1 MRVTLLLLLLLLVSI
16 SFTPASA
23 EINLD
28 GFLQGLYGGR
38 LDENNPTATEFTASE
53 TRMQLRAQHWGD
65 NGQFFGRLDFTY
77 DGAGSESQYDWELRE
92 GYFKFRLGS
101 KFDIKVGRQILTWGT
116 GDLIF
121 INDIFAK
128 DYRSF
133 FVGRDDQ
140 YLKAPQNA
148 LRVEYYSPI
157 GALALA
163 WSPDFE
169 PNRLPTGEK
178 LSFYN
183 PMMGDIIGGEDLPSV
198 PEPEKKLENSEIA
211 TRLTGSISGF
221 RTALYF
227 YKGFFKNPVGFD
239 PEMGEMGSPIYPKLN
254 VYGGS
259 LRGQVAGGILWMEG
273 GYFDSRKDSDGDN
286 PYIPN
291 SAMKGLFGFEKQV
304 ANNLTANIQWQADY
318 MLEHDIYQSQM
329 AGAEFIR
336 DEVYHLLT
344 TRWTRLLNS
353 ELVTLSFFGFYSPT
367 DEDSYIR
374 LSASYKYTDQ
384 VNITVGGNIFDG
396 KHLSTDFGQFQ
407 LNDNAYLK
415 LTYGF

>member
-1 MRVTLLLLLLLLVSI
+1 MKRLVLLLLLLVSI
-16 SFTPASA
+16 SFSQAKA

-38 LDENNPTATEFTASE
+38 LDENNPTASEFTASE
-53 TRMQLRAQHWGD
+53 TRMQLRAQHFGD

-77 DGAGSESQYDWELRE
+77 DGAESESQYDWELRE
-92 GYFKFRLGS
+92 GYFKFRMGS

-121 INDIFAK
+121 INDVFAK

-133 FVGRDDQ
+133 FIGRDDQ

-157 GALALA
+157 GALALV

-169 PNRLPTGEK
+169 PNRLPNGER

-183 PMMGDIIGGEDLPSV
+183 PMMGDIIGGENLPSV
-198 PEPEKKLENSEIA
+198 PEPEKKFENSEIA
-211 TRLTGSISGF
+211 ARLTGSVSSF
-221 RTALYF
+221 STALYF
-227 YKGFFKNPVGFD
+227 YKGFYKNPVGFD
-239 PEMGEMGSPIYPKLN
+239 PNMGEMGSPVYPKLN

-259 LRGQVAGGILWMEG
+259 LRGQIVGGILWLEG
-273 GYFDSRKDSDGDN
+273 GYFDSRQDSDGDN

-291 SAMKGLFGFEKQV
+291 SAIKGLVGFERQV
-304 ANNLTANIQWQADY
+304 ANNLTANLQWQADY
-318 MLEHDIYQSQM
+318 MTDYDIYKTQM

-344 TRWTRLLNS
+344 TRWTKLLNS
-353 ELVTLSFFGFYSPT
+353 ELITLSFFGFYSPT
-367 DEDSYIR
+367 DEDAYIR

-396 KHLSTDFGQFQ
+396 KHKSTDFGQFM
-407 LNDNAYLK
+407 LNDNVYLK

>member
-1 MRVTLLLLLLLLVSI
+1 MKRILLLFLLMVSI
-16 SFTPASA
+16 SFSQARA

-38 LDENNPTATEFTASE
+38 LDEDNPTASEFTASE
-53 TRMQLRAQHWGD
+53 TRMQLRAQHFGD
-65 NGQFFGRLDFTY
+65 HGQFFGRLDFTY
-77 DGAGSESQYDWELRE
+77 DGAESESQYDWELRE
-92 GYFKFRLGS
+92 GYFKFRMGS

-121 INDIFAK
+121 INDVFAK

-133 FVGRDDQ
+133 FIGRDDQ

-148 LRVEYYSPI
+148 LRIEYYSPV
-157 GALALA
+157 GALALV

-169 PNRLPTGEK
+169 PNRLPTGER

-183 PMMGDIIGGEDLPSV
+183 PMVRDIIGGESLPSV
-198 PEPEKKLENSEIA
+198 PEPEKKFENSEFA
-211 TRLTGSISGF
+211 ARLTGSVSSF
-221 RTALYF
+221 STALYF
-227 YKGFFKNPVGFD
+227 YKGFYKNPVGFD
-239 PEMGEMGSPIYPKLN
+239 PNMGEMGSPVYPKLN

-259 LRGQVAGGILWMEG
+259 LRGQVVGGILWIEG
-273 GYFDSRKDSDGDN
+273 GYFDSRQDSDGDN

-291 SAMKGLFGFEKQV
+291 SGIKGLIGFEKQV
-304 ANNLTANIQWQADY
+304 ANNLTANLQWQADY
-318 MLEHDIYQSQM
+318 MTDYDVYKVQM
-329 AGAEFIR
+329 AGADFIR

-344 TRWTRLLNS
+344 TRWTKLLNS
-353 ELVTLSFFGFYSPT
+353 ELITLSFFGFYSPT
-367 DEDSYIR
+367 DEDAYLR

-396 KHLSTDFGQFQ
+396 KHKSTDFGQFM
-407 LNDNAYLK
+407 LNDNVYLK